1 MIDTKVLED
10 ITNNFK
16 NNLFSDLKILTG
28 FLNEEDL
35 KNFIDDCLTKLYK

>member
-28 FLNEEDL
+28 FLNEKDL
-35 KNFIDDCLTKLYK
+35 KDFIDDCLTKLYK